1 MGCQP
6 SLFSQ
11 DRAGGGASSSMNGK
25 PSSSRPPPPRSE
37 PRRTEPPRSGGKPA
51 EERARLNNNVD
62 SKSSSKGVEER
73 ARMAEE
79 YKRLQDKCK
88 EMEERIRWVGHRLVS
103 SPRLCHYEKREKKTQ
118 IFFTKYWSCLSTCW
132 NFSQISVGGTIPDS
146 LISVSCWVQVQ
157 FGFSLLNVLEKENF
171 KI

>member
-88 EMEERIRWVGHRLVS
+88 EMEERIRWVGHRLVG
-103 SPRLCHYEKREKKTQ
+103 SPRLCHYEKREKKNSNIFYQ
-118 IFFTKYWSCLSTCW
+118 VLKLSLHMLKFFTNFCW
-132 NFSQISVGGTIPDS
+132 GNHTRLFDFSVLLGSGSVWLQSPKC
-146 LISVSCWVQVQ
+146 VRKRK
-157 FGFSLLNVLEKENF
+157 F
-171 KI
+171 

>member
-103 SPRLCHYEKREKKTQ
+103 SPRLCHYEKREKKLKYFLPSIEVVSPHVE
-118 IFFTKYWSCLSTCW
+118 IFHKFLLGEPYPTLWFQCLVGFR
-132 NFSQISVGGTIPDS
+132 FS
-146 LISVSCWVQVQ
+146 LASVS
-157 FGFSLLNVLEKENF
+157 
-171 KI
+171 